1 MGLFIIFIPEAVF
14 CRGALPARALVCLLV
29 AFFPSQS
36 VVAANPLPGLGR
48 MPQASEL
55 AAMTTHVF
63 ADGSGLPQGS
73 GDAEQG
79 SVIYAS
85 RCAGCHGNEGQGGS
99 AMELVGDR
107 SLLATEFPDRGI
119 AVYWP
124 YAPTLFE
131 YIKRAMPPDKPYSL
145 SNDELYSVIARLLEL
160 NNLIDSGQRVDAAVL
175 SSMQMPNK
183 DNFRSGYI
191 ETGRGHKHGTGFSGL
206 KEKPEIT
213 Q

>member
-1 MGLFIIFIPEAVF
+1 MGLSTIFIAEACF
-14 CRGALPARALVCLLV
+14 PRRALLARALVCLLV
-29 AFFPSQS
+29 AFFLSHS
-36 VVAANPLPGLGR
+36 AVASDPLPGLGR
-48 MPQASEL
+48 TPDASEL
-55 AAMTTHVF
+55 AALTKHVF

-73 GDAEQG
+73 GDTEQG
-79 SVIYAS
+79 RVIFAS

-131 YIKRAMPPDKPYSL
+131 YIKRAMPPDEPYSL
-145 SNDELYSVIARLLEL
+145 SDDELYSVIARLLEL
-160 NNLIDSGQRVDAAVL
+160 NHLIDSGQRVDAAVL

-183 DNFRSGYI
+183 DNFRSGYT
-191 ETGRGHKHGTGFSGL
+191 ETGREH
-206 KEKPEIT
+206 
-213 Q
+213 